1 MNSCQL
7 YRQEA
12 LQLFGHLSIIVV
24 GGDVTRSLA

>member
-24 GGDVTRSLA
+24 GDVTRSLA